1 MMSGPRH
8 AAPVDR
14 VARPTS
20 QRPRSTAPP
29 TSRIRAGPE
38 VDRLDRDGI
47 DEWGRSE
54 RSRRLMR
61 RLFAPVHDRWFRVDW
76 DGLEHVPRTGSA
88 LLVANHAGVLPPD
101 GAVVTHGIE
110 THVGRPVYT
119 LAHRV
124 FWQHPLVGTVSSRL
138 GAVEATR
145 ANAEQLLREHDA
157 LVLDFPEGARGAG
170 KHLKHRYQLRRFGH
184 GGFAEVAMRTG
195 APILPIAI
203 VGAEETMPVIVR
215 FPHIADR
222 LRLPNVALT
231 LNTIILGAPG
241 LVTWLPAK
249 FRIRVLEPVHID
261 QPPPSGRLDRHHIA
275 SAAEGI
281 RARIQHAV
289 DDMLRQRTSVWY

>member
-20 QRPRSTAPP
+20 QRQRSTGPR
-29 TSRIRAGPE
+29 TSPNPAGDE
-38 VDRLDRDGI
+38 AGRDDVAGI

-61 RLFAPVHDRWFRVDW
+61 LLFAPIHDRWFRVDW

-110 THVGRPVYT
+110 TRVGRPVYT

-124 FWQHPLVGTVSSRL
+124 FWQHPLIGTVSSRL

-145 ANAEQLLREHDA
+145 ANAERLLREHDA

-170 KHLKHRYQLRRFGH
+170 KHVKHRYQLGRFGH
-184 GGFAEVAMRTG
+184 GGFADVAMRTG
-195 APILPIAI
+195 APIVPIAI
-203 VGAEETMPVIVR
+203 VGAEETMPVMVR
-215 FPHIADR
+215 FPAVADR
-222 LRLPNVALT
+222 LRLPNVTLT
-231 LNTIILGAPG
+231 LNTVILGPPG

-249 FRIRVLEPVHID
+249 FRIRVLEPLHID
-261 QPPPSGRLDRHHIA
+261 QPPSGRHDPRRIA
-275 SAAEGI
+275 SAAEDI
-281 RARIQHAV
+281 RDRIQHAL
-289 DDMLRQRTSVWY
+289 DDMLRQRTSIWY